1 MRFVELKIVKIEVPE
16 ECNVVLGM
24 AHFIK
29 TVEDLDEALVDS
41 VPGIKFGMG
50 FCENSGPFW

>member
-1 MRFVELKIVKIEVPE
+1 MKIEVPE